1 VQDVFDEIDRNRAEY
16 VERLRRLVQQPSV
29 AAQNRGVA
37 DARAVVTEL
46 AEGVGARVEEVPT
59 SGQSVLWIDFGG
71 QGSHTVNLYNHYDV
85 QPEDPI
91 EGWEVPPFDLT
102 ERDGKLY
109 GRGTADDKGCL
120 VARICAIEAY
130 RKIRGE
136 LPLKVRMAAE
146 GEEEIGSPHV
156 DEFVDKFEDR
166 LREADA
172 ILWEGSERNLAGQVE
187 AELGGKG
194 LIYVQFTAHGSR
206 KDEHSMFGGIVPNPA
221 WRLVRLLS
229 DLVAPDGK
237 VQIPGFYDDIREV
250 DDATMALLDSFP
262 FDAAKERQERGLAAW
277 QRGIPD
283 AEAGSELRL
292 GTTSNIAGFVSGYG
306 GAGAKTVIPAT
317 AHVKMDF
324 RLVPD
329 QDPAKIGESLRGWLR
344 ERGYGDVELELVAM
358 QRASRGRPDHP
369 IVTALVKAGGMVGLD
384 CRVAPN
390 SPGTGPIYPMCDR
403 LGISMVMGE
412 AVARSTS
419 LFHSPNEHIHADEYI
434 QAMKHFVATL
444 EIYSAA

>member
-1 VQDVFDEIDRNRAEY
+1 MQDVFDEIDRNRAEY
-16 VERLRRLVQQPSV
+16 IDRLRRLVQQPSV

-37 DARAVVTEL
+37 EARAVVTDL
-46 AEGVGARVEEVPT
+46 ANAAGATVEEVAT

-71 QGSHTVNLYNHYDV
+71 AGQHTVNLYNHYDV

-91 EGWEVPPFDLT
+91 ELWEVPPFDLT

-109 GRGTADDKGCL
+109 GRGVADDKGVL

-130 RKIRGE
+130 SKVRGQ

-156 DEFVDKFEDR
+156 NEFVDKFEMR

-172 ILWEGSERNLAGQVE
+172 VIWEGTERNLAGQVE
-187 AELGGKG
+187 ADLGGKG
-194 LIYVQFTAHGSR
+194 LMYIELTAHGSSR
-206 KDEHSMFGGIVPNPA
+206 DEHSMYGGILPNPA
-221 WRLVRLLS
+221 WRLVRLLGEMVS
-229 DLVAPDGK
+229 PDGT
-237 VQIPGFYDDIREV
+237 VQIPGFYDDIRDV
-250 DDATMALLDSFP
+250 DDATMKLLDSFP
-262 FDAAKERQERGLAAW
+262 FDAVTEREERGLSAW
-277 QRGIPD
+277 SRGIPD
-283 AEAGSELRL
+283 SDVARELRL

-306 GAGAKTVIPAT
+306 GQGPKTVTPAS
-317 AHVKMDF
+317 ALVKMDF

-329 QDPAKIGESLRGWLR
+329 QDPDKIGESLRQWMKD
-344 ERGYGDVELELVAM
+344 RGYGDVQLELVAN
-358 QRASRGRPDHP
+358 QRASRGRADHP
-369 IVTALVKAGGMVGLD
+369 IVTSLVRAGEMVGLD

-403 LGISMVMGE
+403 LGLTMVGGE

-434 QAMKHFVATL
+434 QAMKHFIATL
-444 EIYSAA
+444 DIYASA

>member
-1 VQDVFDEIDRNRAEY
+1 MQDVFDEIDRNRAEY
-16 VERLRRLVQQPSV
+16 VQRLRRLVQQPSV

-37 DARAVVTEL
+37 EARAVVTEL
-46 AEGVGARVEEVPT
+46 AEAAGAKVEEVTT

-71 QGSHTVNLYNHYDV
+71 DGNHTVNLYNHYDV

-91 EGWEVPPFDLT
+91 EQWEVPPFDVT
-102 ERDGKLY
+102 EQDGKLY
-109 GRGTADDKGCL
+109 GRGVADDKGCL

-130 RKIRGE
+130 RKVRGE

-156 DEFVDKFEDR
+156 DEFVDKFEAR

-194 LIYVQFTAHGSR
+194 LLYVQFTAHGSR
-206 KDEHSMFGGIVPNPA
+206 KDEHSMYGGIVPNPA
-221 WRLVRLLS
+221 WRMVRLLN

-237 VQIPGFYDDIREV
+237 VQIPGFYDDIRDV
-250 DDATMALLDSFP
+250 DDASMKLLDRFP
-262 FDAAKERQERGLAAW
+262 FDARQEREERGLAAW
-277 QRGIPD
+277 QRAIPD
-283 AEAGSELRL
+283 SEAGRELRL

-306 GAGAKTVIPAT
+306 GVGSKTVIPAT
-317 AHVKMDF
+317 GLVKMDF

-329 QDPAKIGESLRGWLR
+329 QDPAKIGESLRGWMQNH
-344 ERGYGDVELELVAM
+344 GYDDVELELMAM
-358 QRASRGRPDHP
+358 QRASRGRADHP
-369 IVTALVKAGGMVGLD
+369 IVEALVKAGEIVGLD

-403 LGISMVMGE
+403 LGLPMAMGE
-412 AVARSTS
+412 AVGRSTS
-419 LFHSPNEHIHADEYI
+419 LYHSPNEHIHADEYI
-434 QAMKHFVATL
+434 QAMKHFIATL
-444 EIYSAA
+444 EIYSGA

>member
-37 DARAVVTEL
+37 EARAVVTAL
-46 AEGVGARVEEVPT
+46 AEGAGAKVEEVPT

-71 QGSHTVNLYNHYDV
+71 EGKHTVNLYNHYDV

-91 EGWEVPPFDLT
+91 EEWEVPPFDLT
-102 ERDGKLY
+102 EKDGKLY
-109 GRGTADDKGCL
+109 GRGVADDKGCL

-130 RKIRGE
+130 RTVRGE

-146 GEEEIGSPHV
+146 GEEEIGSPRV

-194 LIYVQFTAHGSR
+194 LLYVQWTAHGSS
-206 KDEHSMFGGIVPNPA
+206 KDEHSMYGGIVPNPA
-221 WRLVRLLS
+221 WRLVRLLNE
-229 DLVAPDGK
+229 LVTPDGK
-237 VQIPGFYDDIREV
+237 VQIPGFYDDIRDV
-250 DDATMALLDSFP
+250 DDATMAMLDAFP
-262 FDAAKERQERGLAAW
+262 FDAVQEREERGMAAW

-283 AEAGSELRL
+283 SEAARELRL

-306 GAGAKTVIPAT
+306 GPGSKTVIPAT
-317 AHVKMDF
+317 ALVKMDF

-329 QDPAKIGESLRGWLR
+329 QDPGKIGESLKGWMQ
-344 ERGYGDVELELVAM
+344 ERGYGDVQLELMAM
-358 QRASRGRPDHP
+358 QRASRGRADHP
-369 IVTALVKAGGMVGLD
+369 IVDALVKAGEMVGLD

-403 LGISMVMGE
+403 LGLTMAMGE
-412 AVARSTS
+412 AVGRSTS
-419 LFHSPNEHIHADEYI
+419 LYHSPNEHIYADEYI
-434 QAMKHFVATL
+434 QAMKHFIATL
-444 EIYSAA
+444 EIYSAS